1 MCGIEICQVR
11 DAKDTFHDGM
21 EDGCYEK
28 TEAFVREAM
37 AEAGLES
44 DEDQIAASS
53 IWLGDIG
60 ESDSELKVIL
70 KKIRDSGTEE
80 C

>member
-1 MCGIEICQVR
+1 MCEVEICQVR
-11 DAKDTFHDGM
+11 DAKDTLYDGLESGYCTKI
-21 EDGCYEK
+21 ED
-28 TEAFVREAM
+28 AVREAM
-37 AEAGLES
+37 VEAGLETA
-44 DEDQIAASS
+44 EDQIAAAS

-70 KKIRDSGTEE
+70 RKIRDSGTNE